1 MTARRVMMIVLVVLL
16 ASSVMLNVVLMR
28 RFFDCY
34 RRLQMI
40 CLNPAGWGAFEE
52 TQLPPDNGRAEPLVV
67 LLGDS
72 RIAQWSPCPAVAG
85 CHIVNRGVSGQ
96 TTAMALL
103 HWERE
108 PLLARAS
115 VAVIQIGINDLK
127 QVGLFPER
135 ARLIV
140 DSCWR
145 NIRELVDR
153 MVASNID
160 VVLLTVF
167 PTGPVGLLRRPIW
180 SEEVVTAVDEINGRL
195 LSLNGPRVSVLDCD
209 PVLKSGGRL
218 RRGYAQDTLHLTPK
232 AYEALNGR
240 LTPVLE
246 KLMQDRKTE

>member
-1 MTARRVMMIVLVVLL
+1 MMIVLVLLL
-16 ASSVMLNVVLMR
+16 AFSALLNVVLMR

-40 CLNPAGWGAFEE
+40 CLDPAGLGAFEE
-52 TQLPPDNGRAEPLVV
+52 RPLPPDNGQAEPLVI

-72 RIAQWSPCPAVAG
+72 RIAQWSPCPTVAG
-85 CHIVNRGVSGQ
+85 CRIVNRGVSGQ

-103 HWERE
+103 HWERDA
-108 PLLARAS
+108 LLARAS

-153 MVASNID
+153 MVASNLD

-180 SEEVVTAVDEINGRL
+180 SEGVVAAVDEINGRL
-195 LSLNGPRVSVLDCD
+195 LRLNGPRVSVLDCD
-209 PVLKSGGRL
+209 PVLMSGRRL
-218 RRGYAQDTLHLTPK
+218 RREYAHDTLHLTPK
-232 AYEALNGR
+232 AYEALNAR
-240 LTPVLE
+240 LAPVLQE
-246 KLMQDRKTE
+246 LMQNRKTE